1 MDEHC
6 NHYFKI
12 INTEI
17 SILNQIINEIKVVYN
32 RELLN
37 DNNLKKC
44 SQYKKQIDVFEEELN
59 KLKADRE
66 FYSRSPNREETTS
79 YLIAR
84 HSFWD

>member
-1 MDEHC
+1 MNEHC

-12 INTEI
+12 IDTEI
-17 SILNQIINEIKVVYN
+17 SILNQIIYEIKVVYN

-37 DNNLKKC
+37 DNNLTKC
-44 SQYKKQIDVFEEELN
+44 SQYKKQIDAFEEELN

-66 FYSRSPNREETTS
+66 FYSRNPNREETTS

-84 HSFWD
+84 HQ